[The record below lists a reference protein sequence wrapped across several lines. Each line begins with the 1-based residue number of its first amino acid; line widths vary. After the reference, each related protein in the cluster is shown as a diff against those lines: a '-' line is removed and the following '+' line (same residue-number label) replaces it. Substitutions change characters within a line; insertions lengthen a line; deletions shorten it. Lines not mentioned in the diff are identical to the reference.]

1 MSEFELGQVLTLFD
15 KQIHEQGLERLK
27 LILYPLVHWRELKL
41 LKTPSEIY
49 LKLASLER
57 YSAEGKAMEMFLFC
71 LRAIGGR
78 VRGKYCATEARK
90 MLQNNSVLDF
100 SAESKKFRFF
110 FWLLKI
116 VRRIPAECK
125 EVILHHFGRSLNV
138 NHRYYEESLSNL
150 FIELHQGQK
159 VHENDTK
166 ELEDVLKICKNR
178 FECGTDNFAA
188 VEKCIL
194 YIDNFNKDEEGE
206 PFSSGNAKK
215 KQPIPQFYK
224 ALILFYYS

>member
-1 MSEFELGQVLTLFD
+1 MSEFELPKVLTLFD

-27 LILYPLVHWRELKL
+27 LILYPLVHWGELKL
-41 LKTPSEIY
+41 LKTPSEMY
-49 LKLASLER
+49 LKLASLES

-71 LRAIGGR
+71 LRAIGGS
-78 VRGKYCATEARK
+78 VRGKYCVTEARK
-90 MLQNNSVLDF
+90 ILQNNSVLNF

-159 VHENDTK
+159 VYEDDTK
-166 ELEDVLKICKNR
+166 ELEDVLKICKDR
-178 FECGTDNFAA
+178 FERGTDNFAA
-188 VEKCIL
+188 VEKCIF

-215 KQPIPQFYK
+215 KQPIPKFYK
-224 ALILFYYS
+224 AFILFYYS